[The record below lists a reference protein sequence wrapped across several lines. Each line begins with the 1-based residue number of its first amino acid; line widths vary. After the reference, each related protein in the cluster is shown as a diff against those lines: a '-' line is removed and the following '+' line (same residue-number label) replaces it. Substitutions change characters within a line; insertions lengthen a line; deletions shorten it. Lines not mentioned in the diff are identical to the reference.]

1 MAIKRKPAPYGH
13 CISSWDETEMDESA
27 LMFDEGS
34 VVPYTQGVKNL
45 ICSVFNII
53 FLIYILTHDIDL
65 YAKLFLW

>member
-13 CISSWDETEMDESA
+13 CISSWDETEMDKSA

-45 ICSVFNII
+45 ICSDLHVP
-53 FLIYILTHDIDL
+53 THDIDL